1 MKKFPIIKAGYI
13 FNKFSKKIDNDL
25 KIKYNSID
33 INYPCRLDAMAIN
46 PAAVTYNDEMIFTPG
61 EVVISVEKYIKVKV
75 RAIDEHGGNLVISN
89 TTKRKV
95 LVKHAYLLM
104 CEALKVNPSLEISV
118 DDNEIPKHSGFGS
131 SSSTISAVSVAINE
145 IYGNPIQLKDL
156 IKYLASNHAE
166 EVSDDNEN
174 ELKVVQCIGGGAT
187 NGQTDE
193 GIIII
198 SGKSCTIAK
207 MFYEGDILIAIPKD
221 FVEQDAE
228 VLMSLEEKNL
238 WKFQKTG
245 DKYKNEIAYT
255 FLHKVLP
262 DMTEGKIESLADI
275 VFDYRFNMGSIDN
288 CSFVFPRMNEI
299 AKKVRNLYED
309 KHCQFLSLSSVGPAF
324 FTITNNNK
332 DTEYCIKEFGK
343 LNMKI
348 VKSRICNHKYEVVN
362 KEENLSF
369 WKDEHTNLLFYNKEP
384 SQYITDIIDKLILEN
399 KIENAIDIG
408 CGGGR
413 YSKYLASKNIK
424 TTAIDKN
431 VEMFKYCSRE
441 DISKISFK
449 VESMDALSEKANCYD
464 LALSIGVLH
473 NATSIKELT
482 NALKEINRVLKKDGY
497 AIISI
502 FTNDVITSD
511 LIQVNESDLYLV
523 KNRQPMILLSKD
535 KIKAILND
543 TNFNII
549 SIVDEHITDVG
560 GDGRRNVW
568 TVLLQK
574 QK

>member
-1 MKKFPIIKAGYI
+1 MTKKFPIIKAGYI
-13 FNKFSKKIDNDL
+13 FNKFPKKIDDNL
-25 KIKYNSID
+25 EIKYNSID

-46 PAAVTYNDEMIFTPG
+46 PAAVTYNDKMIFTPG

-75 RAIDEHGGNLVISN
+75 RVIDEYGGNLVISN
-89 TTKRKV
+89 STKRKV

-104 CEALKVNPSLEISV
+104 CDALKVNPSLEISV

-156 IKYLASNHAE
+156 IKYLASNHGE

-228 VLMSLEEKNL
+228 VLMSLEEENL
-238 WKFQKTG
+238 WKFKKTG
-245 DKYKNEIAYT
+245 DEYKNEIAYT

-299 AKKVRNLYED
+299 AKRVRKLYEE

-324 FTITNNNK
+324 FTISNNKK
-332 DTEYCIKEFGK
+332 DTEYCIREFEK
-343 LNMKI
+343 LNMKV
-348 VKSRICNHKYEVVN
+348 VKSKICNHKYEVVN
-362 KEENLSF
+362 KEPDISF
-369 WKDEHTNLLFYNKEP
+369 WKNEHTNLLFYNKKP
-384 SQYITDIIDKLILEN
+384 SKYITDVIDKLILKN
-399 KIENAIDIG
+399 KIERAIDIG

-413 YSKYLASKNIK
+413 YSKYLVSKNIK

-431 VEMFKYCSRE
+431 VEMFKYCSKD
-441 DISKISFK
+441 DIRDISFK
-449 VESMDALSEKANCYD
+449 VESMDALSENENFYD
-464 LALSIGVLH
+464 LALSIGVFH
-473 NATSIKELT
+473 NATSINELKNAFKEV
-482 NALKEINRVLKKDGY
+482 NRVLKDDAY

-511 LIQVNESDLYLV
+511 LTQVNKSDLYLV
-523 KNRQPMILLSKD
+523 KNRQPMILISKN
-535 KIKAILND
+535 KIKQLLNEVGLKL
-543 TNFNII
+543 IYVI
-549 SIVDEHITDVG
+549 DEHITDVG
-560 GDGRRNVW
+560 GEGRRNVW

-574 QK
+574 

>member
-1 MKKFPIIKAGYI
+1 MKRFPIIKAGYI

-75 RAIDEHGGNLVISN
+75 RVIDEHGGNLVISN

-104 CEALKVNPSLEISV
+104 CEALKVNPSLEVSV

-238 WKFQKTG
+238 WKFQRTG

-299 AKKVRNLYED
+299 AKNVRSLYEN

-324 FTITNNNK
+324 FTITNNNE
-332 DTEYCIKEFGK
+332 DTEYCIKEFEK

-384 SQYITDIIDKLILEN
+384 SKYITDIIDKLILEN

-441 DISKISFK
+441 NMSKISFK
-449 VESMDALSEKANCYD
+449 VESMDTLSENANCYD
-464 LALSIGVLH
+464 LALSIGVFH

-482 NALKEINRVLKKDGY
+482 NAFKEINRVLKKDGY

-511 LIQVNESDLYLV
+511 LTQVNESDLYLV
-523 KNRQPMILLSKD
+523 KNRQPMVLLSKD
-535 KIKAILND
+535 KIKEILND